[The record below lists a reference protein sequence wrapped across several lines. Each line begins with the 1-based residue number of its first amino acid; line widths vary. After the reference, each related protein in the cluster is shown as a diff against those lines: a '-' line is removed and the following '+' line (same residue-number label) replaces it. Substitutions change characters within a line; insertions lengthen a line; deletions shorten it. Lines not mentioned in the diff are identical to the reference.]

1 MTFTNLFHSVKAGK
15 YTIIPVSE
23 KLARSEIEKV
33 FVGTDKTALSMV
45 DQRLNVVEM
54 TSKFGSYVKFAV
66 KCEDEL
72 QPTSSSVV
80 LRNAFEIMRKSQ
92 QELSHRRLPQCLSER
107 GKEIQTLKL
116 SSKLA

>member
-1 MTFTNLFHSVKAGK
+1 LQSLPGLSLGVEDDMTFTNLFHSVKAGK

-80 LRNAFEIMRKSQ
+80 L
-92 QELSHRRLPQCLSER
+92 
-107 GKEIQTLKL
+107 
-116 SSKLA
+116 